1 MMEQTQTVTV
11 YSTDTCPYCMMA
23 KHLLGA
29 KGAEITEINVSADQ
43 QQLQQMM
50 ARSGRRTVPQIFIGD
65 LHVGGYDDLL
75 KLDRQGKLE
84 AML

>member
-1 MMEQTQTVTV
+1 MEQTKTITV
-11 YSTDTCPYCMMA
+11 YSTSTCPYCMMA

-29 KGAEITEINVSADQ
+29 KGAEITEINVGADAGQ
-43 QQLQQMM
+43 MQHMM

-75 KLDRQGKLE
+75 VLDRQGKLE